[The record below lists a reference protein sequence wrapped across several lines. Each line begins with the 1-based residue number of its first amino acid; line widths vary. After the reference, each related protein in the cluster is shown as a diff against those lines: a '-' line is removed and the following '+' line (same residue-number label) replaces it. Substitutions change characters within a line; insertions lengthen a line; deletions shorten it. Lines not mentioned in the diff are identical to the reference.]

1 MSVIRGFAEL
11 LANPDMDA
19 ERRQMF
25 YDLILEDVDLFL
37 FMTQELLDYSPGNI
51 SLQA

>member
-1 MSVIRGFAEL
+1 M

-19 ERRQMF
+19 QRRQTF
-25 YDLILEDVDLFL
+25 SDLILEDVDRFL
-37 FMTQELLDYSPGNI
+37 SMTQELLDYSRGNI